1 MSAILPGRSARVEV
15 LAVAADGWVTSTL
28 GDMSRKREPARG
40 VRGFV
45 RRFLQRPGSADL
57 RRPRRIAAA
66 AETAKGSLLALAG
79 HDSWGDTELAQFLAL
94 ARDDAEKTLDE
105 RPFDVQLQAAAAML
119 VGHVVEM
126 ATGEG
131 KTLAGALAAAGYAL
145 QGRRVHV
152 ISVNDYLA
160 RRDAEWMGPL
170 YSELGLTFGWI
181 DQWTTTERRRE
192 IYGRDVVYVPVNEVG
207 FDVLRDRLVTD
218 LDECVLPEP
227 DVAIVDE
234 ADSVLIDS
242 ARVPLVLAGGTDVD
256 TADPKIVSAV
266 RRLRSEVHFE
276 TDPAGR
282 TVHLT
287 ALGLARVERQ
297 LGGVDLY
304 TEDQA
309 HALASVN
316 VALYAHALLRRD
328 VDYLVR
334 DGKVELIDDSRGRVA
349 HLQRWPDGLQAAVE
363 AKEGLDTSPA
373 GAVLDRIVVQSL
385 LGRYRTLCGMT
396 GTAMAV
402 AEELFEFYKLSVG
415 AIETNEPCIREDL
428 PDRVY
433 RTVETKEAAIVEHV
447 ALIHETGQPVLLGTQ
462 DVAESERLAGAL
474 KAAGVECAVLNAR
487 NDAEEAA
494 IIAKAGERDRVTIST
509 QMAGRGTDIR
519 LDDDVV
525 ELGGL
530 YVVCSGR
537 HETGRLDDQLRG
549 RAGRQGDPGTSVII
563 ASIEDELVTRNLP
576 EAQSPSTAN
585 HDGLIDD
592 AAADLLS
599 HAQRV
604 AEGAALAIRR
614 TTWRYGQIVDTQRE
628 AVLRH
633 RKLVLRSDRGVKL
646 LEESSPER
654 CAEIREKLGE
664 EVLTTAVRL
673 IVLAHL
679 DEAWS
684 DHLAVLDDVREGIHL
699 RALARESP
707 LEEFRKIAN
716 ETFDPFFE
724 VVYERAA
731 ATLGDADITEAAI
744 AHTGPRRPTSTWTYL
759 VTDDPFGSEADRFL
773 TGLRATARRG

>member
-1 MSAILPGRSARVEV
+1 M
-15 LAVAADGWVTSTL
+15 
-28 GDMSRKREPARG
+28 
-40 VRGFV
+40 RGFV

-57 RRPRRIAAA
+57 RRPRRVAAA
-66 AETAKGSLLALAG
+66 AESAKVGLVALTARDKWGDGELAG
-79 HDSWGDTELAQFLAL
+79 FLAL
-94 ARDDAEKTLDE
+94 ARTAAEKTLGE
-105 RPFDVQLQAAAAML
+105 RPFDVQLQAAAALL

-131 KTLAGALAAAGYAL
+131 KTLVGAIAAAGYAL

-170 YSELGLTFGWI
+170 FAELGVGVGWV
-181 DQWTTTERRRE
+181 DQSTGRDRRRE
-192 IYGRDVVYVPVNEVG
+192 IYDEDVVYVPVNEVG

-218 LDECVLPEP
+218 LGELVLPEP
-227 DVAIVDE
+227 DVAVVDE

-242 ARVPLVLAGGTDVD
+242 ARVPLVLAGGTDAGV
-256 TADPKIVSAV
+256 ADPEIVSTV
-266 RRLRSEVHFE
+266 RRLREGVHFE

-287 ALGLARVERQ
+287 ALGLARVERR
-297 LGGVDLY
+297 LGVDLY
-304 TEDQA
+304 TEEQA
-309 HALASVN
+309 HTLAAVN
-316 VALYAHALLRRD
+316 VALYAHALLHRD

-363 AKEGLDTSPA
+363 AKEGLETSPT
-373 GAVLDRIVVQSL
+373 GAVLDRIVVQTL

-402 AEELFEFYKLSVG
+402 AEEMFEFYKLSVG
-415 AIETNEPCIREDL
+415 AVDTNEPCIREDL

-433 RTVETKEAAIVEHV
+433 RTVEDKEAAIVAHV
-447 ALIHETGQPVLLGTQ
+447 AEIHATGQPVLLGTQ

-474 KAAGVECAVLNAR
+474 KAADVECAVLNAR

-494 IIAKAGERDRVTIST
+494 IIARAGERDRVTIST

-519 LDDDVV
+519 LGEGVV

-530 YVVCSGR
+530 HVVCSGR

-549 RAGRQGDPGTSVII
+549 RAGRQGDPGSSVVV
-563 ASIEDELVTRNLP
+563 ASVEDELVTRNLADAQPP
-576 EAQSPSTAN
+576 EAADDT
-585 HDGLIDD
+585 GLIDD
-592 AAADLLS
+592 PAAADLLG

-614 TTWRYGQIVDTQRE
+614 TTWRYGLTVDTQRA
-628 AVLRH
+628 AVLKH
-633 RKLVLRSDRGVKL
+633 RRLVLRTDRAVRL
-646 LEESSPER
+646 MEESTPKL
-654 CAEIREKLGE
+654 CAQIREQVDE
-664 EVLTTAVRL
+664 EVFTTAVRL

-684 DHLAVLDDVREGIHL
+684 DHLAALDDVREGIHL

-707 LEEFRKIAN
+707 LDEFRKIADDM
-716 ETFDPFFE
+716 FDPLFE
-724 VVYERAA
+724 QVYEHAA
-731 ATLGDADITEAAI
+731 ATLADADLTDGAI
-744 AHTGPRRPTSTWTYL
+744 AHTAPRRPTSTWTYL

-773 TGLRATARRG
+773 TGLRRQARRGHRA

>member
-1 MSAILPGRSARVEV
+1 M
-15 LAVAADGWVTSTL
+15 
-28 GDMSRKREPARG
+28 
-40 VRGFV
+40 RGFV

-57 RRPRRIAAA
+57 RRAHRIAAA
-66 AETAKGSLLALAG
+66 SAAKASAGTVPAEGT
-79 HDSWGDTELAQFLAL
+79 WGDGELATYLAV
-94 ARDDAEKTLDE
+94 ARAAAEKTLGE
-105 RPFDVQLQAAAAML
+105 RPFDVQMQAAAAL
-119 VGHVVEM
+119 LLGHVVEM

-131 KTLAGALAAAGYAL
+131 KTLVGAIVAAGWAR

-170 YSELGLTFGWI
+170 YAELGVSVGWLG
-181 DQWTTTERRRE
+181 QATEQADRRAA
-192 IYGRDVVYVPVNEVG
+192 YAHDVVYVPVNEVG

-218 LDECVLPEP
+218 RGDAIVPEP
-227 DVAIVDE
+227 DVAVVDE
-234 ADSVLIDS
+234 ADSVLVDS
-242 ARVPLVLAGGTDVD
+242 ARVPLVLAGDVD
-256 TADPKIVSAV
+256 AGVVDAEIVATI
-266 RRLRSEVHFE
+266 RRLRADVHYE

-287 ALGLARVERQ
+287 ALGLARVERR
-297 LGGVDLY
+297 LGGIDLY

-309 HALASVN
+309 HTLAAVN
-316 VALYAHALLRRD
+316 VALYAYALLHRD

-363 AKEGLDTSPA
+363 AMEGLEASPT
-373 GAVLDRIVVQSL
+373 GAVLDRIVVQTL

-396 GTAMAV
+396 GTAVAV
-402 AEELFEFYKLSVG
+402 AEELHEFYKLSVG
-415 AIETNEPCIREDL
+415 AVDTNEPCVREDL

-433 RTVETKEAAIVEHV
+433 RTVEQKEQAIVAHV
-447 ALIHETGQPVLLGTQ
+447 AEIHATGQPVLLGTQ

-474 KAAGVECAVLNAR
+474 RAAGVECAVLNAR

-494 IIAKAGERDRVTIST
+494 IVARAGERDRVTIST

-519 LDDDVV
+519 LGEGVV
-525 ELGGL
+525 ERGGL
-530 YVVCSGR
+530 HVVCSGR
-537 HETGRLDDQLRG
+537 HATGRLDDQLRG
-549 RAGRQGDPGTSVII
+549 RAGRQGDPGSSVII
-563 ASIEDELVTRNLP
+563 ASVEDDVVAENVPDAP
-576 EAQSPSTAN
+576 EFAA
-585 HDGLIDD
+585 DGEGRVADP
-592 AAADLLS
+592 AAAELIA

-614 TTWRYGQIVDTQRE
+614 TTWRYGQIVDAQRA

-633 RKLVLRSDRGVKL
+633 RTLVLGTDRALRL
-646 LEESSPER
+646 LRKSSPER
-654 CAEIREKLGE
+654 CAEVEEKVGTE
-664 EVLTTAVRL
+664 ELARAARL
-673 IVLAHL
+673 VVLAHL

-707 LEEFRKIAN
+707 IEEFRRIAG
-716 ETFDPFFE
+716 ELFDPFFD

-731 ATLGDADITEAAI
+731 ATLADADVTDTAVV
-744 AHTGPRRPTSTWTYL
+744 HTGPRRPTSTWTYL

-773 TGLRATARRG
+773 TGVRSAVRRRRS

>member
-1 MSAILPGRSARVEV
+1 M
-15 LAVAADGWVTSTL
+15 
-28 GDMSRKREPARG
+28 
-40 VRGFV
+40 RGFV

-57 RRPRRIAAA
+57 RRAHRIAAA
-66 AETAKGSLLALAG
+66 AAAKESAG
-79 HDSWGDTELAQFLAL
+79 TVPAEGTWGDVELATYLAV
-94 ARDDAEKTLDE
+94 ARAAAEKTLGE
-105 RPFDVQLQAAAAML
+105 RPFDVQMQAAAAL
-119 VGHVVEM
+119 LLGHVVEM

-131 KTLAGALAAAGYAL
+131 KTLVGAIVAAGWAR

-170 YSELGLTFGWI
+170 FAELGVSVGWLG
-181 DQWTTTERRRE
+181 QATEQADRRTA
-192 IYGRDVVYVPVNEVG
+192 YANDVVYVPVNEVG

-218 LDECVLPEP
+218 RGDAIVPEP
-227 DVAIVDE
+227 DVAVVDE
-234 ADSVLIDS
+234 ADSVLVDS
-242 ARVPLVLAGGTDVD
+242 ARVPLVLAGDVD
-256 TADPKIVSAV
+256 AGVVDAEIVATI
-266 RRLRSEVHFE
+266 RRLRADVHYE

-287 ALGLARVERQ
+287 ALGLARVERR
-297 LGGVDLY
+297 LGGIDLY

-309 HALASVN
+309 HTLAAVN
-316 VALYAHALLRRD
+316 VALYAYALLHRD

-363 AKEGLDTSPA
+363 AMEGLEASPT
-373 GAVLDRIVVQSL
+373 GAVLDRIVVQTL

-396 GTAMAV
+396 GTAVAV
-402 AEELFEFYKLSVG
+402 AEELHEFYKLSVG
-415 AIETNEPCIREDL
+415 AVDTNEPCVREDL

-433 RTVETKEAAIVEHV
+433 RTLEQKEQAIVAHV
-447 ALIHETGQPVLLGTQ
+447 AEIHATGQPVLLGTQ

-474 KAAGVECAVLNAR
+474 RAAGVECAVLNAR

-494 IIAKAGERDRVTIST
+494 IVARAGERDRVTIST

-519 LDDDVV
+519 LGEGVV

-530 YVVCSGR
+530 HVVCSGR
-537 HETGRLDDQLRG
+537 HATGRLDDQLRG
-549 RAGRQGDPGTSVII
+549 RAGRQGDPGSSVII
-563 ASIEDELVTRNLP
+563 ASVEDDVVAENVPDPPEFAADGEGRVTDP
-576 EAQSPSTAN
+576 
-585 HDGLIDD
+585 
-592 AAADLLS
+592 AAAELIA

-614 TTWRYGQIVDTQRE
+614 TTWRYGQIVDAQRA

-633 RKLVLRSDRGVKL
+633 RTLVLGTDRALRL
-646 LEESSPER
+646 LRKSSPER
-654 CAEIREKLGE
+654 CAEVE
-664 EVLTTAVRL
+664 ETVGAEELARAARL
-673 IVLAHL
+673 VVLAHL

-707 LEEFRKIAN
+707 LEEFRRIAG
-716 ETFDPFFE
+716 ELFDPFFD

-731 ATLGDADITEAAI
+731 ATLADADVTDTAVV
-744 AHTGPRRPTSTWTYL
+744 HSGPRRPTSTWTYL

-773 TGLRATARRG
+773 TGMRSALRRRRS

>member
-1 MSAILPGRSARVEV
+1 M
-15 LAVAADGWVTSTL
+15 
-28 GDMSRKREPARG
+28 
-40 VRGFV
+40 RGFV
-45 RRFLQRPGSADL
+45 RRFLQRPGSSDL

-66 AETAKGSLLALAG
+66 AETTKGSLASLIVHG
-79 HDSWGDTELAQFLAL
+79 RWGDGELAAFLAL
-94 ARDDAEKTLDE
+94 ARAAAEKTLEE

-152 ISVNDYLA
+152 ISANDYLA

-170 YSELGLTFGWI
+170 YAELGVTVSWI
-181 DQWTTTERRRE
+181 DQRTTADRRRE
-192 IYGRDVVYVPVNEVG
+192 LYLRDVVYVPVNEVG
-207 FDVLRDRLVTD
+207 FDVLRDRLVVD
-218 LDECVLPEP
+218 LHDLVLPEP
-227 DVAIVDE
+227 DVAVVDE

-242 ARVPLVLAGGTDVD
+242 ARVPLVLAGGTDVE
-256 TADPKIVSAV
+256 TADPDIVPTV
-266 RRLRSEVHFE
+266 RRLRAGVHYE

-287 ALGLARVERQ
+287 ALGLARVERR
-297 LGGVDLY
+297 LGVDLY

-309 HALASVN
+309 HTLAAVN
-316 VALYAHALLRRD
+316 VALYAHTLLRRD
-328 VDYLVR
+328 VDYIVR

-385 LGRYRTLCGMT
+385 LGRYQTLCGMT

-415 AIETNEPCIREDL
+415 AVETNAPCIRADL
-428 PDRVY
+428 PDRIY
-433 RTVETKEAAIVEHV
+433 STVEAKEEAIVTEV
-447 ALIHETGQPVLLGTQ
+447 ATIHATGQPVLLGTQ
-462 DVAESERLAGAL
+462 DVAESERLAVAL
-474 KAAGVECAVLNAR
+474 KAADVECAVLNAR

-519 LDDDVV
+519 LGDGVV

-530 YVVCSGR
+530 YVLCSGR

-549 RAGRQGDPGTSVII
+549 RAGRQGDPGTSLII
-563 ASIEDELVTRNLP
+563 ASVEDDLVTSNLA
-576 EAQSPSTAN
+576 EASRPWPADE
-585 HDGLIDD
+585 DGLIDD
-592 AAADLLS
+592 PAAADLLA

-614 TTWRYGQIVDTQRE
+614 TTWRYGLIVETQRA

-633 RKLVLRSDRGVKL
+633 RKIVMRSDRAVKL
-646 LEESSPER
+646 IEESTPAR
-654 CAEIREKLGE
+654 CAEVREKLGE
-664 EVLTTAVRL
+664 AALTTAVRL

-684 DHLAVLDDVREGIHL
+684 DHLAVLDNVREGIHL

-716 ETFDPFFE
+716 DLFDPFFD

-731 ATLGDADITEAAI
+731 ATLDGADVTDVAI
-744 AHTGPRRPTSTWTYL
+744 AHTGPQRPTSTWTYL

-773 TGLRATARRG
+773 TGLSRVARRGHRA

>member
-1 MSAILPGRSARVEV
+1 M
-15 LAVAADGWVTSTL
+15 
-28 GDMSRKREPARG
+28 
-40 VRGFV
+40 RGFV
-45 RRFLQRPGSADL
+45 RRFLQRPGSSDL

-66 AETAKGSLLALAG
+66 AETAKGSLASLIVHG
-79 HDSWGDTELAQFLAL
+79 RWGDGELAAFLAL
-94 ARDDAEKTLDE
+94 ARAAAEKTLEE

-152 ISVNDYLA
+152 ISANDYLA

-170 YSELGLTFGWI
+170 YAELGVTVSWI
-181 DQWTTTERRRE
+181 DQRTTADRRRE
-192 IYGRDVVYVPVNEVG
+192 LYLRDVVYVPVNEVG
-207 FDVLRDRLVTD
+207 FDVLRDRLVVD
-218 LDECVLPEP
+218 LDDLVLPEP
-227 DVAIVDE
+227 DVAVVDE

-256 TADPKIVSAV
+256 TADPDIVPTV
-266 RRLRSEVHFE
+266 RRLRAGVHYE

-287 ALGLARVERQ
+287 ALGLARVERR
-297 LGGVDLY
+297 LGVDLY

-309 HALASVN
+309 HTLAAVN
-316 VALYAHALLRRD
+316 VALYAHTLLRRD
-328 VDYLVR
+328 VDYIVR

-385 LGRYRTLCGMT
+385 LGRYQTLCGMT

-415 AIETNEPCIREDL
+415 AVETNAPCIRADL
-428 PDRVY
+428 PDRIY
-433 RTVETKEAAIVEHV
+433 STVEAKEEAIVTEV
-447 ALIHETGQPVLLGTQ
+447 ATIHATGQPVLLGTQ
-462 DVAESERLAGAL
+462 DVAESERLAVAL
-474 KAAGVECAVLNAR
+474 KAADVECAVLNAR

-519 LDDDVV
+519 LGDGVV

-530 YVVCSGR
+530 YVLCSGR

-549 RAGRQGDPGTSVII
+549 RAGRQGDPGTSLII
-563 ASIEDELVTRNLP
+563 ASVEDDLVTSNLA
-576 EAQSPSTAN
+576 EASRPWPADE
-585 HDGLIDD
+585 DGLIDD
-592 AAADLLS
+592 PAAADLLA

-614 TTWRYGQIVDTQRE
+614 TTWRYGLIVETQRA

-633 RKLVLRSDRGVKL
+633 RKIVMRSDRAVKL
-646 LEESSPER
+646 IEESTPAR
-654 CAEIREKLGE
+654 CAEVREKLGE
-664 EVLTTAVRL
+664 AALTTAVRL

-684 DHLAVLDDVREGIHL
+684 DHLAVLDNVREGIHL

-716 ETFDPFFE
+716 DLFDPFFD

-731 ATLGDADITEAAI
+731 ATLDGADVTDVAI
-744 AHTGPRRPTSTWTYL
+744 AHTGPQRPTSTWTYL

-773 TGLRATARRG
+773 TGLSRVARRGHRA

>member
-1 MSAILPGRSARVEV
+1 MAPRGSAS
-15 LAVAADGWVTSTL
+15 SL
-28 GDMSRKREPARG
+28 GAMSRKSGPARG

-66 AETAKGSLLALAG
+66 AETAKGSLVAVTG
-79 HDSWGDTELAQFLAL
+79 HNNWGDGQLAEFLAL
-94 ARDDAEKTLDE
+94 ARTAAEKALDE
-105 RPFDVQLQAAAAML
+105 RPFDVQLLAAAAML

-170 YSELGLTFGWI
+170 YAELGVSVGWI

-192 IYGRDVVYVPVNEVG
+192 LYGRDVVYVPVNEVG

-218 LDECVLPEP
+218 LDDLVLPEP
-227 DVAIVDE
+227 DVAVVDE

-242 ARVPLVLAGGTDVD
+242 ARVPLVLAGGTDID
-256 TADPKIVSAV
+256 AADPNIVSTV
-266 RRLRSEVHFE
+266 RRLRSGVHYE

-287 ALGLARVERQ
+287 ALGLARVERR

-309 HALASVN
+309 QTLASVN

-363 AKEGLDTSPA
+363 AKEGLAATPA

-385 LGRYRTLCGMT
+385 LARYRTLCGMT

-402 AEELFEFYKLSVG
+402 AEELHEFYKLSVG
-415 AIETNEPCIREDL
+415 AIESNEPCIREDR
-428 PDRVY
+428 PDQVY
-433 RTVETKEAAIVEHV
+433 LTVEAKEEAIVAHV
-447 ALIHETGQPVLLGTQ
+447 AKIHETGQPVLLGTQ

-519 LDDDVV
+519 LDADVY

-530 YVVCSGR
+530 HVVCSGR

-549 RAGRQGDPGTSVII
+549 RAGRQGDPGSSLII
-563 ASIEDELVTRNLP
+563 ASVEDDLVAANLP
-576 EAQSPSTAN
+576 ETKTPGSADE
-585 HDGLIDD
+585 DGLLKDP
-592 AAADLLS
+592 AAAGLLA

-604 AEGAALAIRR
+604 AEGAALAVRR
-614 TTWRYGQIVDTQRE
+614 TTWRYGLVVDTERA

-633 RKLVLRSDRGVKL
+633 RTLVLSTDRAVQQ

-664 EVLTTAVRL
+664 ELLTKAARL

-684 DHLAVLDDVREGIHL
+684 DHIAVLDDVREGIHL

-716 ETFDPFFE
+716 DLFDPFFK

-731 ATLGDADITEAAI
+731 ATLADADISEAAI

-773 TGLRATARRG
+773 TGLRRPTRRGNGV

>member
-1 MSAILPGRSARVEV
+1 
-15 LAVAADGWVTSTL
+15 
-28 GDMSRKREPARG
+28 MSRKSGPARG
-40 VRGFV
+40 VHGFV

-66 AETAKGSLLALAG
+66 ARTTATVETASAAGSLAALRDRG
-79 HDSWGDTELAQFLAL
+79 SWGDGELAQFLAL
-94 ARDDAEKTLDE
+94 ARAAAQMSLDE
-105 RPFDVQLQAAAAML
+105 RPFDVQLVAAAAML

-145 QGRRVHV
+145 QSRRVQV

-170 YSELGLTFGWI
+170 YAELGISFGWI
-181 DQWTTTERRRE
+181 DQWTTAERRRE
-192 IYGRDVVYVPVNEVG
+192 LYRRDVVYVPVNEVG

-218 LDECVLPEP
+218 LDELVLPEP
-227 DVAIVDE
+227 DVAVVDE

-256 TADPKIVSAV
+256 VADPNVVSTV
-266 RRLRSEVHFE
+266 RRLRSGVHYE

-287 ALGLARVERQ
+287 ALGLARVERR

-304 TEDQA
+304 TEDKA
-309 HALASVN
+309 HTLASVN

-363 AKEGLDTSPA
+363 AKEGLDATPA

-402 AEELFEFYKLSVG
+402 AEELHEFYELSVG
-415 AIETNEPCIREDL
+415 AVESNEPCIREDL

-433 RTVETKEAAIVEHV
+433 LTVEAKEEAIVAHV
-447 ALIHETGQPVLLGTQ
+447 AAIHETGQPVLLGTQ

-494 IIAKAGERDRVTIST
+494 IIAKAGERGRVTIST

-519 LDDDVV
+519 LGDGVV

-530 YVVCSGR
+530 HVVCSGR

-549 RAGRQGDPGTSVII
+549 RAGRQGDPGSSLII
-563 ASIEDELVTRNLP
+563 ASVEDDLVTANLT
-576 EAQSPSTAN
+576 ESPTPGSADEN
-585 HDGLIDD
+585 GLIRDS
-592 AAADLLS
+592 AAADLLT

-604 AEGAALAIRR
+604 AEGAALAVRR
-614 TTWRYGQIVDTQRE
+614 TTWRYGLIVDTQRG

-633 RKLVLRSDRGVKL
+633 RDLVLRSDRAVKQ
-646 LEESSPER
+646 LEERTPAR

-664 EVLTTAVRL
+664 DLLADAARL

-684 DHLAVLDDVREGIHL
+684 EHLAVLDDVREGIHL

-716 ETFDPFFE
+716 DLFDPFFE
-724 VVYERAA
+724 TVYERAA
-731 ATLGDADITEAAI
+731 ATLADADLTEGAI
-744 AHTGPRRPTSTWTYL
+744 ASAGPRRPTSTWTYL

-773 TGLRATARRG
+773 TGLRRPTRRGTGA

>member
-1 MSAILPGRSARVEV
+1 MPGS
-15 LAVAADGWVTSTL
+15 L
-28 GDMSRKREPARG
+28 GDMSRKHGPARG

-66 AETAKGSLLALAG
+66 AEHANGTLGSLA
-79 HDSWGDTELAQFLAL
+79 SRETWGDAELATFLAL
-94 ARDDAEKTLDE
+94 ARSAAEKTLGE
-105 RPFDVQLQAAAAML
+105 RPFDVQLQAAAALL
-119 VGHVVEM
+119 VGNVVEM

-131 KTLAGALAAAGYAL
+131 KTLVGAIAAAGYAL

-160 RRDAEWMGPL
+160 RRDAGWMGPL
-170 YSELGLTFGWI
+170 FAELGVGVGWV
-181 DQWTTTERRRE
+181 DHSTDRDRRRE
-192 IYGRDVVYVPVNEVG
+192 IYAEDVVYVPVNEVG

-218 LDECVLPEP
+218 LDERALPEP
-227 DVAIVDE
+227 DVAVVDE
-234 ADSVLIDS
+234 ADSVLVDS
-242 ARVPLVLAGGTDVD
+242 ARVPLVLAGGTDAG
-256 TADPKIVSAV
+256 TADPEIVSTV
-266 RRLRSEVHFE
+266 RRLRADVHYE
-276 TDPAGR
+276 SDPAGR

-287 ALGLARVERQ
+287 ALGLARVERR

-304 TEDQA
+304 TEDRA
-309 HALASVN
+309 PMLAAVN
-316 VALYAHALLRRD
+316 VALYAHALLHRD

-363 AKEGLDTSPA
+363 AKEGLEASPT

-396 GTAMAV
+396 GTAVAV

-415 AIETNEPCIREDL
+415 AVDTNEPCIREDL

-433 RTVETKEAAIVEHV
+433 RTVAEKEAAIVAHV
-447 ALIHETGQPVLLGTQ
+447 AEIHATGQPVLLGTQ

-474 KAAGVECAVLNAR
+474 KAAGVVCAVLNAR

-494 IIAKAGERDRVTIST
+494 IIARAGERDRVTIST

-519 LDDDVV
+519 LGEGVV

-530 YVVCSGR
+530 HVVCSGR
-537 HETGRLDDQLRG
+537 HESGRLDDQLRG
-549 RAGRQGDPGTSVII
+549 RAGRQGDPGSSVVV
-563 ASIEDELVTRNLP
+563 ASVEDELVTRNLAEEQLLP
-576 EAQSPSTAN
+576 DPADVT
-585 HDGLIDD
+585 GLIEDP
-592 AAADLLS
+592 AAVDLLS

-614 TTWRYGQIVDTQRE
+614 TTWRYGLTVDTQRA

-633 RKLVLRSDRGVKL
+633 RNLVMRTDRAVKL
-646 LEESSPER
+646 LEESSAER
-654 CAEIREKLGE
+654 CAEIREKVGE
-664 EVLTTAVRL
+664 EIFTKTVRL

-684 DHLAVLDDVREGIHL
+684 DHLAMLDDVREGIHL

-716 ETFDPFFE
+716 DTFDPFFE
-724 VVYERAA
+724 IVYERAA
-731 ATLGDADITEAAI
+731 ATLADADVSEGSVT
-744 AHTGPRRPTSTWTYL
+744 HTGPRRPTSTWTYL

-773 TGLRATARRG
+773 TGLRRQVRRGHRG